1 LDFSLTNEQRLFQ
14 QQLDK
19 SLESVSPLKR
29 VREHTEQPHAFASDI
44 WRGLHALGISGI
56 LVPEEFGGM
65 GLGVLDA
72 ALIAEMLGKHVVP
85 FPYLG
90 PIVLAPLILKLGGS
104 EQRQTD
110 LLPRIADGTL
120 RIAVGIS
127 EGTAGERAGAGVEYR
142 DGKLFGRA
150 LFIVDYIGAQ
160 KCLIA
165 DRRGEFY
172 LLEASAPRL
181 KTVALDTV
189 DRTRMT
195 AMLVFD
201 GVDAEPLAR
210 SGGGEI
216 LKRVAYACHVVLAAD
231 LFGAADKMLSQAVD
245 YAKIREQFG
254 RPIGS
259 FQAVKHMCAEMA
271 AELEPGRALIWYAG
285 YAFDQN
291 LPDAALCCLHAKAY
305 LAEAARFVARTAI
318 EVHGGI
324 GITDELGLH
333 FWFKR
338 IGWNYQTFGSPAK
351 LREEAAAIQNFT
363 SAPADRLFAEAAL

>member
-1 LDFSLTNEQRLFQ
+1 LDFSLTEEQRLFQ

-19 SLESVSPLKR
+19 SLERISPLKR
-29 VREHTEQPHAFASDI
+29 VHAHAQKVGAFAGDI
-44 WRGLHALGISGI
+44 WQDVSSLGIGGV

-85 FPYLG
+85 CPFLG
-90 PIVLAPLILKLGGS
+90 SIVLAPLVLRLSGS
-104 EQRQTD
+104 KQHQAD

-127 EGTAGERAGAGVEYR
+127 EAAAGTRAGAGVECR
-142 DGKLFGRA
+142 DGKLFGRS
-150 LFIVDYIGAQ
+150 LFVVDHVGAQ
-160 KCLIA
+160 QCLVA
-165 DRRGEFY
+165 DRLGDFY
-172 LLEASAPRL
+172 LLEASAPGL
-181 KTVALDTV
+181 QIVGLDTV
-189 DRTRMT
+189 DRTRTT

-201 GVDAEPLAR
+201 GVKAERLTKS
-210 SGGGEI
+210 SGET
-216 LKRVAYACHVVLAAD
+216 LKRVVQACHVVLAAD
-231 LFGAADKMLSQAVD
+231 LFGAASMMLDQAVA
-245 YAKIREQFG
+245 YAKVREQFG

-291 LPDAALCCLHAKAY
+291 LPDAALSCLHAKSY

-338 IGWNYQTFGSPAK
+338 IGWNYQAFGSPSK
-351 LREEAAAIQNFT
+351 LREEAAAVQNFT
-363 SAPADRLFAEAAL
+363 PTLMDRVAVEPSL